1 MGYKLIVFST
11 PTVEDAKRI
20 ARLLLA
26 NKLVA
31 EANIIPNTLIFEEIE
46 GVIDERSEVVVVSF
60 TTDDKLQEAT
70 KLIHTRHGMDIPK
83 IFLLEVVG
91 GSKLYLEKIRS
102 KFRVSEESE
111 DIDWE
116 HYGLTTEESQ
126 LEEGEYSGGDK

>member
-31 EANIIPNTLIFEEIE
+31 EVNIIPNTLIFEEIE
-46 GVIDERSEVVVVSF
+46 GVIDERSEVVVVGF